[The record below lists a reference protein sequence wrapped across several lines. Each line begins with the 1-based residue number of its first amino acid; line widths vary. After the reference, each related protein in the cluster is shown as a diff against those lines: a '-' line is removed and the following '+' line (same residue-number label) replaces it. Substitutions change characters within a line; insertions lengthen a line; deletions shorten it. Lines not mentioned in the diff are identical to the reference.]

1 MRIDN
6 FSALRRAGFT
16 EENVAVVPS
25 SVWWVNQQSRIFFE
39 FAAARDAD
47 GVWLAECIREDVRDG
62 VGVFYFALGSQ
73 YDVIVCDKILEQFRL
88 LNLRAEI
95 RSVLPALINGR
106 MVA

>member
-1 MRIDN
+1 
-6 FSALRRAGFT
+6 
-16 EENVAVVPS
+16 
-25 SVWWVNQQSRIFFE
+25 VNQQSRIFFE

-47 GVWLAECIREDVRDG
+47 GVWLSKCIREDVRDG
-62 VGVFYFALGSQ
+62 LGVFYFALGSQ